1 MHKHQ
6 PDLGAPK
13 FREVKAGEGHL
24 LSNTRLR
31 HGQSRQCWRAPRSTA
46 TGQRRDAVV
55 GSEMRQRGRAVRTRE
70 EHVVL
75 DSCHRKG
82 PWGLLTG
89 KLLSIRSTAVV
100 TPKISSLISKFN
112 QMIVLHWSHK
122 NITLLFLWVS
132 KLGFKSCVVDSCAQM
147 QELFC

>member
-13 FREVKAGEGHL
+13 VREVKAGEGHL
-24 LSNTRLR
+24 LSSTRLR
-31 HGQSRQCWRAPRSTA
+31 QRQCRGAPRSTA

-75 DSCHRKG
+75 HSCHRKG

-122 NITLLFLWVS
+122 NITLSFLWVS